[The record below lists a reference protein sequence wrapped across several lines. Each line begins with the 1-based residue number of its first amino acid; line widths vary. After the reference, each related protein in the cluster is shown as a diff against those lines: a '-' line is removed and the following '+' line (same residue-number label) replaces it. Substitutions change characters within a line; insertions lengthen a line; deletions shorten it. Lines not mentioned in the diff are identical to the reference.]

1 MSAAGVRSLTHLT
14 VDVEC
19 SEQLLVYMLN
29 LVPALKV
36 LQLGLARPNA
46 LSMTFF
52 QVFIVREPTADGASD
67 KVGPLS
73 QSNGPICPSLFSLYL
88 HYRRW
93 LRGPDK
99 KAFIVAFGTI
109 MESRNSKENGSFS
122 LTLSVDEANMS
133 SWSIDKPLRKSQDL
147 ERADLTLGVSVP
159 HGIIPISTALPR
171 NGVVGL
177 PLKEAEYLRL
187 RHVYPASSLE
197 FIFTHDH
204 MELMVYDYD
213 RPPLS
218 TSSPCAL
225 TFFSALRVLVVVY
238 ANPSFLAGHTFHK
251 LERCRLEKLPNS
263 FSDSPS
269 SFTET
274 EMPVCTRIDVDN
286 PYLLATFKLPQIR
299 ELAIDCSD
307 PNSV

>member
-1 MSAAGVRSLTHLT
+1 MKSGQWNVWRGNPQLAALCPMSAAGVRSLTHLT

-238 ANPSFLAGHTFHK
+238 ANPPFWLVTPSTSSRDAGWRNYPILLVT
-251 LERCRLEKLPNS
+251 LQARSQRRRCLSAPE
-263 FSDSPS
+263 
-269 SFTET
+269 
-274 EMPVCTRIDVDN
+274 
-286 PYLLATFKLPQIR
+286 
-299 ELAIDCSD
+299 
-307 PNSV
+307 